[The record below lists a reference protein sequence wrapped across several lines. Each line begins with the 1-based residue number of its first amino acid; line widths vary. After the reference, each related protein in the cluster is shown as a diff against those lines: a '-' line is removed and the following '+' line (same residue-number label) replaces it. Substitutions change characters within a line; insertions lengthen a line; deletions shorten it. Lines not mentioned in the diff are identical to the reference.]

1 MPWSGTGRL
10 AATWRYALAALI
22 SLIAWGVPLISAADR
37 APEPV
42 VLWWLIGD
50 PLLGLLSFVLIRWR
64 HRRPALVAGLL
75 VAFSFVSASSAG
87 PASWIIGSIAS
98 HRRWRL
104 LAVVA
109 PLNVLAGVVQER
121 VGATED
127 TLPLWASIAFGC
139 LVVGILTATGYAMGA
154 QRQLVDSYRERA
166 LTAEREQQARVA
178 QARAAERTRIAREM
192 HDVLAHRI
200 SLVAMHA
207 GALGYRSDLSEEE
220 RGSAAKSIED
230 NAHRALSDLRA
241 VLGVLRDPTQ
251 PADLAPERPQPG
263 LDDIAALVAEER
275 AGGMRVRLSDRVED
289 DVPAATGRTAYRI
302 VQEALTNV
310 RKHAPGTAVTVDV
323 AGSTADGLVI
333 GVRNAA
339 PVGPAAAPSLPASG
353 LGLLGLA
360 ERAALAGG
368 RIAMAPTRAAA
379 TRCGRGYRGTRDGGE
394 QRGRGAARRR
404 RRRPH
409 GAGGA
414 AHDARRRLGPGRR
427 GGGG

>member
-1 MPWSGTGRL
+1 MVRTGRL
-10 AATWRYALAALI
+10 AATWRYALAAFI
-22 SLIAWGVPLISAADR
+22 SLVTWGVPLVSAADR
-37 APEPV
+37 TAEPI

-50 PLLGLLSFVLIRWR
+50 PILGLLSFVIIRWR

-75 VAFSFVSASSAG
+75 TAFSFVSASSAG
-87 PASWIIGSIAS
+87 PASWMIGSLAS

-109 PLNVLAGVVQER
+109 PFNVLAGIVQER
-121 VGATED
+121 VGVTED
-127 TLPLWASIAFGC
+127 TLPLWVSTAFGC

-251 PADLAPERPQPG
+251 PADVAPERPQPG
-263 LDDIAALVAEER
+263 LDDIAALVAEEQ

-339 PVGPAAAPSLPASG
+339 PVGPAAAPALPASG

-368 RIAMAPTRAAA
+368 RISH
-379 TRCGRGYRGTRDGGE
+379 GTD
-394 QRGRGAARRR
+394 
-404 RRRPH
+404 P
-409 GAGGA
+409 
-414 AHDARRRLGPGRR
+414 
-427 GGGG
+427 GGGYAVRAWIPWDT

>member
-1 MPWSGTGRL
+1 
-10 AATWRYALAALI
+10 
-22 SLIAWGVPLISAADR
+22 
-37 APEPV
+37 
-42 VLWWLIGD
+42 
-50 PLLGLLSFVLIRWR
+50 
-64 HRRPALVAGLL
+64 
-75 VAFSFVSASSAG
+75 
-87 PASWIIGSIAS
+87 
-98 HRRWRL
+98 
-104 LAVVA
+104 
-109 PLNVLAGVVQER
+109 
-121 VGATED
+121 
-127 TLPLWASIAFGC
+127 
-139 LVVGILTATGYAMGA
+139 MGA

-178 QARAAERTRIAREM
+178 RARAAERTRIAREM

-251 PADLAPERPQPG
+251 PADVAPERPQPG
-263 LDDIAALVAEER
+263 IDDIAALVAEER

-339 PVGPAAAPSLPASG
+339 PVGPAAAPPLPASG

-368 RIAMAPTRAAA
+368 RISH
-379 TRCGRGYRGTRDGGE
+379 GTD
-394 QRGRGAARRR
+394 
-404 RRRPH
+404 P
-409 GAGGA
+409 
-414 AHDARRRLGPGRR
+414 
-427 GGGG
+427 GGGYAVRAWIPWDT

>member
-1 MPWSGTGRL
+1 MVGTGRL
-10 AATWRYALAALI
+10 AATWRYGLAALI
-22 SLIAWGVPLISAADR
+22 SLFVWGIPLVTAAER

-42 VLWWLIGD
+42 VLWWLVGD
-50 PLLGLLSFVLIRWR
+50 PVLGLLSFVLIRWR

-75 VAFSFVSASSAG
+75 AAFSFVSASSAG
-87 PASWIIGSIAS
+87 PGAWIIGSLAS

-109 PLNVLAGVVQER
+109 PINVLAGIVQER
-121 VGATED
+121 VGVTED
-127 TLPLWASIAFGC
+127 TLPLWASAAFGC
-139 LVVGILTATGYAMGA
+139 LVVGILVATGYAMGS
-154 QRQLVDSYRERA
+154 QRDLVDSYRERA
-166 LTAEREQQARVA
+166 LTAEREQRARVA
-178 QARAAERTRIAREM
+178 QAQAAERTRIAREM

-207 GALGYRSDLSEEE
+207 GALGYRTDLTEEE

-251 PADLAPERPQPG
+251 PADSVPEPPQPG
-263 LDDIAALVAEER
+263 FDDVAALVAEEQ
-275 AGGMRVRLSDRVED
+275 AGGMRVRLSNRVED
-289 DVPAATGRTAYRI
+289 DVPPGTGRTAYRI

-323 AGSTADGLVI
+323 AGSPDDGLVI

-339 PVGPAAAPSLPASG
+339 PVGPAAPQSLPASG

-368 RIAMAPTRAAA
+368 RISH
-379 TRCGRGYRGTRDGGE
+379 GTD
-394 QRGRGAARRR
+394 
-404 RRRPH
+404 P
-409 GAGGA
+409 
-414 AHDARRRLGPGRR
+414 
-427 GGGG
+427 GGGYAVRAWIPWTT

>member
-1 MPWSGTGRL
+1 MVRTGRL

-230 NAHRALSDLRA
+230 NAHRALSDLRPCSA
-241 VLGVLRDPTQ
+241 CSATRRSPRTSFPSDPS
-251 PADLAPERPQPG
+251 P
-263 LDDIAALVAEER
+263 
-275 AGGMRVRLSDRVED
+275 
-289 DVPAATGRTAYRI
+289 
-302 VQEALTNV
+302 
-310 RKHAPGTAVTVDV
+310 
-323 AGSTADGLVI
+323 GSTTS
-333 GVRNAA
+333 RRWWRRS
-339 PVGPAAAPSLPASG
+339 GPAGCAFAC
-353 LGLLGLA
+353 
-360 ERAALAGG
+360 
-368 RIAMAPTRAAA
+368 PTGSR
-379 TRCGRGYRGTRDGGE
+379 TTCPPPR
-394 QRGRGAARRR
+394 AARRTGSCR
-404 RRRPH
+404 RR
-409 GAGGA
+409 
-414 AHDARRRLGPGRR
+414 
-427 GGGG
+427 